1 MRPTIRCSNALLLAF
16 ALTVAPW
23 ALAGDKYPSKPVTV
37 IVPQGPGGGTD
48 SVARIVL
55 QKMSENLGQ
64 TFVVD
69 NRAGA
74 GGNIGTAL
82 AAKAPKDGYTLLL
95 TLSSSHVVN
104 PSLYKNAGF
113 DPVKDFEPITP
124 VATVPYL
131 LVVNPSFP
139 VKNVKEL
146 IDLAK
151 SKPGSISYGS
161 AGNGTLNH
169 LLGEMLKTQAKIDL
183 EHVPY
188 KSASASLTDVVSGQ
202 VPLSFQ
208 SMPSAISMVKSGKV
222 RVIGVATKKRVPALP
237 DVPTIGETLP
247 GFGEDPWYGLL
258 APAGTPKAIITVLHN
273 ETIKALN
280 DPATKEKL
288 AAQGGEPFTMTPE
301 QFSSLIKQEL
311 PRWEKLVKESG
322 AKVD

>member
-131 LVVNPSFP
+131 LVAIRLS
-139 VKNVKEL
+139 
-146 IDLAK
+146 
-151 SKPGSISYGS
+151 
-161 AGNGTLNH
+161 
-169 LLGEMLKTQAKIDL
+169 GEERQGADR
-183 EHVPY
+183 
-188 KSASASLTDVVSGQ
+188 SGQ
-202 VPLSFQ
+202 VQAGLDQ
-208 SMPSAISMVKSGKV
+208 LRVRGQRHAQPSAG
-222 RVIGVATKKRVPALP
+222 RDAEDA
-237 DVPTIGETLP
+237 
-247 GFGEDPWYGLL
+247 GEDRPR
-258 APAGTPKAIITVLHN
+258 AR
-273 ETIKALN
+273 ALQSRRRRRS
-280 DPATKEKL
+280 PT
-288 AAQGGEPFTMTPE
+288 
-301 QFSSLIKQEL
+301 
-311 PRWEKLVKESG
+311 W
-322 AKVD
+322 